1 MTVRTLPKI
10 EAFQAPVAGHLDWD
24 TPVQAR
30 EAWHPV
36 RAATE
41 DDRTLNITD
50 EIGDRGD
57 GRGITAQWVRGALRR
72 MAKGPVTVNINSTG
86 GDFFAGL
93 AIYNMLR
100 EHDGEVTTN
109 VLGVA
114 ASAASVI
121 AMASDTLRVAKA
133 GFLMIHNA
141 WAVAIGNRHDMQT
154 TADLLG
160 QFDEAMAGV
169 YADRSG
175 IDRKVIAKYMDAD
188 TFFSGEKSVELG
200 FADALLESDAVKDA
214 DEPAAKAAYRRMD
227 LELAKSGMPRAER
240 RALLSGVLGG
250 TPGAAPTATPGAGD
264 SGILA
269 ALQGLVSIVSVKG

>member
-1 MTVRTLPKI
+1 MTVRNLPKI
-10 EAFQAPVAGHLDWD
+10 EAFQAPGAGHLDWD

-30 EAWHPV
+30 EAWRPV

-57 GRGITAQWVRGALRR
+57 GRGVTVQWVRGALRR

-133 GFLMIHNA
+133 GFLMIHNS

-175 IDRKVIAKYMDAD
+175 IDRKAIAKYMDAD
-188 TFFSGEKSVELG
+188 TFFSGEKAVELG
-200 FADALLESDAVKDA
+200 FADALLESDAVLETE
-214 DEPAAKAAYRRMD
+214 EPAAKAAYRRMD

-240 RALLSGVLGG
+240 RALLSGVLGD
-250 TPGAAPTATPGAGD
+250 TPRAVPTATPGAGVD
-264 SGILA
+264 LILA
-269 ALQGLVSIVSVKG
+269 GLRDLVSTVGAKG